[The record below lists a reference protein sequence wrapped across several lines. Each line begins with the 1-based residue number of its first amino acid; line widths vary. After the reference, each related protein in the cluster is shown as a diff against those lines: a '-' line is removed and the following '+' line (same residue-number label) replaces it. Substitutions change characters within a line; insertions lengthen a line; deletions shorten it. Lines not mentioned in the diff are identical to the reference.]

1 MTDDMGTPEDSAVE
15 PERAGLR
22 ANLRA
27 LYQCTNDFDFTRLFK
42 RGLVIAVL
50 VSVISIIS
58 LFTRGLNLGIDF
70 KGGSVWEVPVTDVSV
85 DDARD
90 VMEGVGLGDAKI
102 QLAVNADGTKILRVQ
117 ADVTEVDASREVTGD
132 LADLA
137 EVPVSDIAVNTVGPS
152 WGDEITRQAQR
163 ALVYFFI
170 AITLYISF
178 RLEWKMAV
186 GALVSM
192 AHDLLLSVG
201 VYSILQIEVTP
212 ATLISFLTILGYSLY
227 DTIVVF
233 DRALE
238 NSSRTVAKTPYRVIM
253 NRTLNQT
260 LMRSVNTTVATILP
274 IISMLIFGAL
284 LLGAKTLAG
293 VRPRPPGRPHLRR
306 LLVPLRRRPD
316 RLVAE
321 GAGAQVRLHRRGPGG
336 RGRRGRRR
344 VDRPSGPAGRPPV
357 VRLPRPLPSGPSR
370 PAPARPR
377 SANSSPRTAGR
388 RR

>member
-1 MTDDMGTPEDSAVE
+1 MTDDMGTPEDAVVE
-15 PERAGLR
+15 PERSGLR

-58 LFTRGLNLGIDF
+58 LFARGLNLGIDF

-284 LLGAKTLAG
+284 LLGAKTLQEFGLALLVG
-293 VRPRPPGRPHLRR
+293 LTSGAYSSLFVAAPIVSWLKEREPKFAYTGEAPVAMAAAVDGESTGRPARRGAARRPATPAAPVGAIPPRPRKTKKRK
-306 LLVPLRRRPD
+306 
-316 RLVAE
+316 
-321 GAGAQVRLHRRGPGG
+321 
-336 RGRRGRRR
+336 
-344 VDRPSGPAGRPPV
+344 
-357 VRLPRPLPSGPSR
+357 
-370 PAPARPR
+370 
-377 SANSSPRTAGR
+377 
-388 RR
+388 

>member
-1 MTDDMGTPEDSAVE
+1 MTDDMGTPEDAVVE
-15 PERAGLR
+15 PERSGLR

-58 LFTRGLNLGIDF
+58 LFARGLNLGIDF

-284 LLGAKTLAG
+284 LLGAKTLQEFGLA
-293 VRPRPPGRPHLRR
+293 
-306 LLVPLRRRPD
+306 LLVGLTSGAYSS
-316 RLVAE
+316 LFVAAPIVSWLKE
-321 GAGAQVRLHRRGPGG
+321 REPKFAYTGEA
-336 RGRRGRRR
+336 
-344 VDRPSGPAGRPPV
+344 PV
-357 VRLPRPLPSGPSR
+357 
-370 PAPARPR
+370 
-377 SANSSPRTAGR
+377 
-388 RR
+388 

>member
-1 MTDDMGTPEDSAVE
+1 MSDDMDDMDAITDSAAE
-15 PERAGLR
+15 PERSGLR
-22 ANLRA
+22 ANLRS

-85 DDARD
+85 DDARG
-90 VMEGVGLGDAKI
+90 VMEGLGNGDAKI

-117 ADVTEVDASREVTGD
+117 ADVDEVEASSEVTTD

-137 EVPVSDIAVNTVGPS
+137 GIPTSDVAVTTVGPS
-152 WGDEITRQAQR
+152 WGDEISRQAQR

-238 NSSRTVAKTPYRVIM
+238 NSARTVAKTPYRVIM

-284 LLGAKTLAG
+284 LLGAKTLQEFGLALLVGLTSGAYSSLFVAAPIVSWLKEREPKFAYTGEAPVAVAAAG
-293 VRPRPPGRPHLRR
+293 DGGSTARPARRGAPRRPATPAAPVGAIPPRPRK
-306 LLVPLRRRPD
+306 
-316 RLVAE
+316 
-321 GAGAQVRLHRRGPGG
+321 
-336 RGRRGRRR
+336 
-344 VDRPSGPAGRPPV
+344 
-357 VRLPRPLPSGPSR
+357 
-370 PAPARPR
+370 
-377 SANSSPRTAGR
+377 T
-388 RR
+388 

>member
-1 MTDDMGTPEDSAVE
+1 MTDDMGTPEDSVVE
-15 PERAGLR
+15 PERSGLR

-85 DDARD
+85 EDARD

-201 VYSILQIEVTP
+201 VYSILRIEVTP

-284 LLGAKTLAG
+284 LLGAKTLQEFGLALLVG
-293 VRPRPPGRPHLRR
+293 LTSGAYSSLFVAAPIVSWLKEREPKFAYTGEAPVAMAAAVDGEAPGRPARQGAA
-306 LLVPLRRRPD
+306 RRP
-316 RLVAE
+316 VTPAAPV
-321 GAGAQVRLHRRGPGG
+321 GAIP
-336 RGRRGRRR
+336 
-344 VDRPSGPAGRPPV
+344 
-357 VRLPRPLPSGPSR
+357 PRPR
-370 PAPARPR
+370 KTKKRK
-377 SANSSPRTAGR
+377 
-388 RR
+388 

>member
-1 MTDDMGTPEDSAVE
+1 MSAVDDTAAE
-15 PERAGLR
+15 SGPSGLR
-22 ANLRA
+22 ANLRS

-42 RGLVIAVL
+42 RGLVIALL
-50 VSVISIIS
+50 VSVISIVS

-70 KGGSVWEVPVTDVSV
+70 KGGSVWEVPVSEVSV
-85 DDARD
+85 DDARG
-90 VMEGVGLGDAKI
+90 VMEGLSLGDAKI

-117 ADVTEVDASREVTGD
+117 SDVDEVDASREVTQA

-137 EVPVSDIAVNTVGPS
+137 AIPPSEVAVTTVGPS
-152 WGDEITRQAQR
+152 WGNEITRQAQR
-163 ALVYFFI
+163 ALIYFFI

-192 AHDLLLSVG
+192 VHDLLLSVG

-238 NSSRTVAKTPYRVIM
+238 NSARTVAKTPYRVIM

-274 IISMLIFGAL
+274 IISLLVFGAL
-284 LLGAKTLAG
+284 LLGAQTLEEFGLALLVG
-293 VRPRPPGRPHLRR
+293 LTSGAYSSLFVAAPIVSMLKEREPKFAYTGEPAVTVATAATGGAPPRPARRGTPRRPATPAAPVGAIPPRPRKSKKRK
-306 LLVPLRRRPD
+306 
-316 RLVAE
+316 
-321 GAGAQVRLHRRGPGG
+321 
-336 RGRRGRRR
+336 
-344 VDRPSGPAGRPPV
+344 
-357 VRLPRPLPSGPSR
+357 
-370 PAPARPR
+370 
-377 SANSSPRTAGR
+377 
-388 RR
+388 

>member
-1 MTDDMGTPEDSAVE
+1 MSDDMSTHDDATVE
-15 PERAGLR
+15 PEPSGLR

-70 KGGSVWEVPVTDVSV
+70 KGGSVWEVPVSDVSV

-284 LLGAKTLAG
+284 LLGAKTLQEFGLALLVG
-293 VRPRPPGRPHLRR
+293 LTSGAYSSLFVAAPIVSWLKEREPKFAYTGEAPVAMAAAVDDGTPGRPARR
-306 LLVPLRRRPD
+306 GASRRP
-316 RLVAE
+316 VTPAAPV
-321 GAGAQVRLHRRGPGG
+321 GAIP
-336 RGRRGRRR
+336 
-344 VDRPSGPAGRPPV
+344 
-357 VRLPRPLPSGPSR
+357 PRPR
-370 PAPARPR
+370 KTKKRK
-377 SANSSPRTAGR
+377 
-388 RR
+388 

>member
-1 MTDDMGTPEDSAVE
+1 MTDDMGTPEDSVAE
-15 PERAGLR
+15 PERSGLR

-85 DDARD
+85 EDARG

-117 ADVTEVDASREVTGD
+117 ADVTDVDASREVTGD

-201 VYSILQIEVTP
+201 VYSILRIEVTP

-238 NSSRTVAKTPYRVIM
+238 NSSRTVAKTP
-253 NRTLNQT
+253 T
-260 LMRSVNTTVATILP
+260 
-274 IISMLIFGAL
+274 G
-284 LLGAKTLAG
+284 
-293 VRPRPPGRPHLRR
+293 
-306 LLVPLRRRPD
+306 
-316 RLVAE
+316 
-321 GAGAQVRLHRRGPGG
+321 
-336 RGRRGRRR
+336 
-344 VDRPSGPAGRPPV
+344 
-357 VRLPRPLPSGPSR
+357 
-370 PAPARPR
+370 
-377 SANSSPRTAGR
+377 
-388 RR
+388 

>member
-1 MTDDMGTPEDSAVE
+1 MSDDMSTHDDDTVE
-15 PERAGLR
+15 PELSGLR

-284 LLGAKTLAG
+284 LLGAKTLQEFGLALLVG
-293 VRPRPPGRPHLRR
+293 LTSGAYSSLFVAAPIVSWLKEREPKFAYTGEAPVAMAAAVDGGAPGRPARR
-306 LLVPLRRRPD
+306 GASRRP
-316 RLVAE
+316 VTPAAPV
-321 GAGAQVRLHRRGPGG
+321 GAIP
-336 RGRRGRRR
+336 
-344 VDRPSGPAGRPPV
+344 
-357 VRLPRPLPSGPSR
+357 PRPR
-370 PAPARPR
+370 KTKKRK
-377 SANSSPRTAGR
+377 
-388 RR
+388 

>member
-1 MTDDMGTPEDSAVE
+1 MTDDMGTPEDAIVE
-15 PERAGLR
+15 PERSGLR

-58 LFTRGLNLGIDF
+58 LFARGLNLGIDF

-284 LLGAKTLAG
+284 LLGAKTLQEFGLALLVG
-293 VRPRPPGRPHLRR
+293 LTSGAYSSLFVAAPIVSWLKEREPKFAYTGEAPVAMAAAVDGESTGRPARRGAARRPATPAAAVGAIPPRPRKTKKRK
-306 LLVPLRRRPD
+306 
-316 RLVAE
+316 
-321 GAGAQVRLHRRGPGG
+321 
-336 RGRRGRRR
+336 
-344 VDRPSGPAGRPPV
+344 
-357 VRLPRPLPSGPSR
+357 
-370 PAPARPR
+370 
-377 SANSSPRTAGR
+377 
-388 RR
+388 

>member
-15 PERAGLR
+15 PELRGLR

-117 ADVTEVDASREVTGD
+117 GDVTEVDASREVTGD
-132 LADLA
+132 LAELA

-284 LLGAKTLAG
+284 LLGAKTLQEFGLALLVG
-293 VRPRPPGRPHLRR
+293 LTSGAYSSLFVAAPIVSWLKEREPKFAYTGEAPVAVAAAVDGESTGRPARRGTARRPVTPAAPVGAIPPRPRKTKKRK
-306 LLVPLRRRPD
+306 
-316 RLVAE
+316 
-321 GAGAQVRLHRRGPGG
+321 
-336 RGRRGRRR
+336 
-344 VDRPSGPAGRPPV
+344 
-357 VRLPRPLPSGPSR
+357 
-370 PAPARPR
+370 
-377 SANSSPRTAGR
+377 
-388 RR
+388 